1 MKTFLLL
8 AVVVF
13 FVVTIVMGVV
23 FRDRRARGRLQFL
36 AKVGWAYVI
45 AIVALAAW
53 RLYSDG
59 W

>member
-1 MKTFLLL
+1 VKAFLLL

-13 FVVTIVMGVV
+13 FVVTIVMAVV
-23 FRDRRARGRLQFL
+23 FRDRRAKGRLRFV